1 MRCLP
6 FVALLLASL
15 PCSAAEPVLSDAE
28 LRPVIEPSL
37 KLLTLAAKGHL
48 DARDCF
54 ACHNQGLTVMA
65 LVKARSRGFAV
76 DEEEISLQ
84 AEAIAAFLDSNR
96 RKYREGAGQGGQAD
110 MAGYALVTL
119 QAAGWQPDETT
130 EAVAEYLLFRHKDR
144 DHWLG
149 GTRRPPSEGSPFTT
163 TYVSLAGLAAYGTAD
178 QQERIVARR
187 TQVLEW
193 LRQAEPK
200 ETEDRV
206 FRLKALQAA
215 GASAEDLQQAAQ
227 ALLAQQRPD
236 GGWSQLDSGEP
247 EHATR
252 SDAYATGTALVAL
265 CEAGGLPATDPAYE
279 RGLRWLLQSRQPD
292 GSWHVVSRSKPF
304 QKYFESGFPHG
315 NDQFLSCAA
324 TAWAVMAL
332 LERCDLR

>member
-1 MRCLP
+1 MRS
-6 FVALLLASL
+6 LLLIGLLAVAL
-15 PCSAAEPVLSDAE
+15 PCSAAEPVLTDAE

-37 KLLTLAAKGHL
+37 KLLTLAARGHL

-65 LVKARSRGFAV
+65 LVKARARGFAV

-84 AEAIAAFLDSNR
+84 AEAIAAFLDTNR
-96 RKYREGAGQGGQAD
+96 QKYRDGQGQGGQAD
-110 MAGYALVTL
+110 MAGYALVAL
-119 QAAGWQPDETT
+119 QAAGWKPDVTT
-130 EAVAEYLLFRHKDR
+130 EAVAEYLLLRHQDR

-163 TYVSLAGLAAYGTAD
+163 TYVSLSGLTAFGTAD
-178 QQERIVARR
+178 QRERIAARR
-187 TQVLEW
+187 TQVLDW
-193 LRQAEPK
+193 LRKAEPK

-215 GASAEDLQQAAQ
+215 GASPDDLQQAAQ
-227 ALLAQQRPD
+227 ALLAKQHPD
-236 GGWSQLDSGEP
+236 GGWSQLDAGSP

-252 SDAYATGTALVAL
+252 PDAYATGTALVAL
-265 CEAGGLPATDPAYE
+265 CEAGGLPATDPAYQ
-279 RGLRWLLQSRQPD
+279 RGLRWLLQTRLPD
-292 GSWHVVSRSKPF
+292 GSWRVVSRSKPF
-304 QKYFESGFPHG
+304 QKYFESSFPHG

-332 LERCDLR
+332 LEGCETK

>member
-1 MRCLP
+1 MRFLP
-6 FVALLLASL
+6 LIGWLAIAW
-15 PCSAAEPVLSDAE
+15 PCSAAEPALTDAE
-28 LRPVIEPSL
+28 LRPIIEPSL

-65 LVKARSRGFAV
+65 LVKARSRRFAV
-76 DEEEISLQ
+76 DEEEITLQ

-96 RKYREGAGQGGQAD
+96 QKYRDGQGQGGQAD

-130 EAVAEYLLFRHKDR
+130 GAVAEYLLLRHKDR

-178 QQERIVARR
+178 QQERIAARR

-200 ETEDRV
+200 DTEDRV
-206 FRLKALQAA
+206 FRLKALQVA
-215 GASAEDLQQAAQ
+215 GASAEDRQQAIQ
-227 ALLAQQRPD
+227 DLLTKQHPD
-236 GGWSQLDSGEP
+236 GGWSQLDAGEP
-247 EHATR
+247 DHATQ

-265 CEAGGLPATDPAYE
+265 CEAGGLPATDLAYQ
-279 RGLRWLLQSRQPD
+279 RGMRWLLQSRQPD

-332 LERCDLR
+332 LEDCEQR